1 MYQLYVWFIP
11 HNYCTPLRKVLS
23 CTSILGFSRKLPL
36 NGNVFQLYLQQLQYV
51 ILVQIRYLDGWID
64 LCMEVVNATGND
76 GYYWIGSATSYEQ
89 TLIQILSQP
98 FNIECLFFSD
108 LISII

>member
-1 MYQLYVWFIP
+1 
-11 HNYCTPLRKVLS
+11 
-23 CTSILGFSRKLPL
+23 
-36 NGNVFQLYLQQLQYV
+36 
-51 ILVQIRYLDGWID
+51 
-64 LCMEVVNATGND
+64 MEVVNATGND

-89 TLIQILSQP
+89 TLIQIPSQP